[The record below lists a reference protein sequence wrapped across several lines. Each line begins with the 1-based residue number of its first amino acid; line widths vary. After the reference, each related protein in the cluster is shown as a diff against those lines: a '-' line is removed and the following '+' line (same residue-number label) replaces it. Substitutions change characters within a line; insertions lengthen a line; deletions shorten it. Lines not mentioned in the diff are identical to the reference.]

1 MKTIV
6 ILLMSGLVSCTM
18 EPFEIETTT
27 KDGKPLNVN
36 HLGWTIM
43 TKAEER
49 YASITTKTGKKI
61 ESYTKKRNE
70 TTVPN
75 TFINGRTAVDLGGQL
90 LQDSLSK
97 TDAAVETTSIQEAA
111 KVQINESQQVT
122 KRILEAQVE

>member
-1 MKTIV
+1 M
-6 ILLMSGLVSCTM
+6 VSCTM

-27 KDGKPLNVN
+27 KDGRPLNVN

-49 YASITTKTGKKI
+49 YAAITTKSGKKI

-75 TFINGRTAVDLGGQL
+75 TFINGRTAVEVGSQL
-90 LQDSLSK
+90 LQDSISK
-97 TDAAVETTSIQEAA
+97 TNAAVQTTTVKEAA
-111 KVQINESQQVT
+111 KVQINESEQIT
-122 KRILEAQVE
+122 KRILEAPVQ

>member
-1 MKTIV
+1 MLAMI
-6 ILLMSGLVSCTM
+6 SCTM

-27 KDGKPLNVN
+27 KDGRPLNVN

-49 YASITTKTGKKI
+49 YAAITTKSGKKI

-75 TFINGRTAVDLGGQL
+75 TFINGRTAVELGSQL
-90 LQDSLSK
+90 LQDSISK
-97 TDAAVETTSIQEAA
+97 TNATVETTTVQEAA
-111 KVQINESQQVT
+111 KVQINESEQIT
-122 KRILEAQVE
+122 KRILEAPVQ

>member
-6 ILLMSGLVSCTM
+6 ILLTIGLVSCTM
-18 EPFEIETTT
+18 EPFEIETVNEQ
-27 KDGKPLNVN
+27 GKPVNIN

-49 YASITTKTGKKI
+49 YASITTKSGKKI

-70 TTVPN
+70 TTVPTTLLN
-75 TFINGRTAVDLGGQL
+75 TKAAVDLGAQM
-90 LQDSLSK
+90 LQDSISK
-97 TDAAVETTSIQEAA
+97 TDAAVETTGIKEAA

-122 KRILEAQVE
+122 KRILEAPVE

>member
-6 ILLMSGLVSCTM
+6 ILLTLGLTSCTI

-49 YASITTKTGKKI
+49 YASITTKSGKKI

-70 TTVPN
+70 TTVPTTLLN
-75 TFINGRTAVDLGGQL
+75 TKAAVDLGAQV

-97 TDAAVETTSIQEAA
+97 TDAAVETTGIKEAA

-122 KRILEAQVE
+122 KRILEAPVE

>member
-6 ILLMSGLVSCTM
+6 ILLSLGLVSCTM

-49 YASITTKTGKKI
+49 YTAITTKTGNKI

-70 TTVPN
+70 TTVPTTLLN
-75 TFINGRTAVDLGGQL
+75 TKAAVDLGGQL
-90 LQDSLSK
+90 LQESISE

-122 KRILEAQVE
+122 KRILEAPVE